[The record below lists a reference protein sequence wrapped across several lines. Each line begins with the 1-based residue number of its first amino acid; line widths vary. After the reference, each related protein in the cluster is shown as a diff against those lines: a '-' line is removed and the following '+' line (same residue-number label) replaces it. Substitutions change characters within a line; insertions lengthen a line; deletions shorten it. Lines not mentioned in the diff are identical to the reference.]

1 MKSRCSNDILNQ
13 NYRMIYSYLRN
24 YKVPIKLMLD
34 NSSKESGNLEGK
46 ATTLVKKAIVYLIT
60 LIFRQYSISL
70 AT

>member
-1 MKSRCSNDILNQ
+1 MKSRRSNDILNQ

-46 ATTLVKKAIVYLIT
+46 ATNLVEKAIVYLIN
-60 LIFRQYSISL
+60 IQYR
-70 AT
+70 